1 MVSNEESVDLESQ
14 WLKRLQQNS
23 WEVELLISGGA
34 IFTLFQILKYLL

>member
-1 MVSNEESVDLESQ
+1 VSNEDGVNLESQ

-34 IFTLFQILKYLL
+34 IFTLFQIPEYLL